1 MTLEIDALDRR
12 VATTVAASI
21 RKFRAQGSGSQVGQ
35 DFEQLVFK
43 DLLDAHDWRY
53 ATGPDQFGMGLQL
66 ASRTGTTYEFDGV
79 FGTDTT
85 LYVIEAKHLA
95 HGSLSREHI
104 GIFLQKLLDT
114 LLGSYYDLGRFAVKP
129 IVVSARPAI
138 DGAAYRCAI
147 SWGILLVGPQRPSPF
162 ELLDVA
168 ENGNLSYQ
176 ATQRLICDCPPLA
189 KRLWRAFLP
198 RTNDGGQARLIVD
211 AQHVYGADQVAWIMD
226 LWRECEQLASLS

>member
-1 MTLEIDALDRR
+1 MRVEVDALDRR

-21 RKFRAQGSGSQVGQ
+21 RKFRTRGTGSQVGQ
-35 DFEQLVFK
+35 DFEQLVFR

-53 ATGPDQFGMGLQL
+53 ATGPDQFSMGLQL
-66 ASRTGTTYEFDGV
+66 ASRTGTAYEFDGV

-95 HGSLSREHI
+95 RGSLTREHI

-114 LLGSYYDLGRFAVKP
+114 LLGSYYDLTRFAIKP
-129 IVVSARPAI
+129 VVVSAQPAI

-147 SWGILLVGPQRPSPF
+147 AWGILLVGPERPTPY

-168 ENGNLSYQ
+168 ENGHLPNR
-176 ATQRLICDCPPLA
+176 AAQRLMRDCPPLA
-189 KRLWRAFLP
+189 TRLWRAFLP
-198 RTNDGGQARLIVD
+198 RADDGGQVRLVVD
-211 AQHVYGADQVAWIMD
+211 AQYVYGADQVAGILDFWG
-226 LWRECEQLASLS
+226 ECEQVASRP